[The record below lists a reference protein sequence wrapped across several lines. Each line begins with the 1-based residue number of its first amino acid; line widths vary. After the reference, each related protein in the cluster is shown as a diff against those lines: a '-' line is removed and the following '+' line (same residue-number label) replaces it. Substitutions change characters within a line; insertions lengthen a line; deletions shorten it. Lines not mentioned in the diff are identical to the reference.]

1 MFDSMFNLQVVGVVH
16 SSLKQRADCP
26 LQGIEGAP
34 DAIIIVEKRFWPAI
48 ENLKVGEEIIVLTW
62 MHLAARDVLSCYPRN
77 EVNSQP
83 LGVFSTRSPDRPNP
97 IGLHRVIIKSM
108 NAGEIGVFPIEV
120 VEGTPVVDIKPV
132 IKDAVS

>member
-1 MFDSMFNLQVVGVVH
+1 MPASMYDLQVVDVVH

-34 DAIIIVEKRFWPAI
+34 DAIITIEKGFSPAI
-48 ENLKVGEEIIVLTW
+48 ESLRVGEEIIVLTW
-62 MHLAARDVLSCYPRN
+62 MHLAARDVLSCYPRK

-97 IGLHRVIIKSM
+97 IGLHRVRITSIS
-108 NAGEIGVFPIEV
+108 AGEIGVFPLEV

-132 IKDAVS
+132 IEDALN